1 MTKIYCWVFLAS
13 HAITFQFLPDDP
25 ELVWFIF
32 STVSLSFATRYLPP
46 STWSRTCYSVTWLS
60 SFKYLIGRS
69 CIHKIELER
78 RHRLWHELCPKE
90 VVEWNCFYCGC
101 WCHFFF
107 AVVVLGNIKCCKR
120 EQLEVLE
127 KQKTIV
133 VIIIKCNYIEWQ
145 TFSLFQ
151 HIFIHLTRWL
161 PTLTT
166 RKIIVRHV
174 VAQYLIVA

>member
-1 MTKIYCWVFLAS
+1 MTKIYCWVFWHRTPSLFNFFRMIS
-13 HAITFQFLPDDP
+13 N
-25 ELVWFIF
+25 WFDL
-32 STVSLSFATRYLPP
+32 SSLLYRSRSLHVTCHR
-46 STWSRTCYSVTWLS
+46 TWYSVTWLS

-78 RHRLWHELCPKE
+78 RHRLWHELCPKD

-101 WCHFFF
+101 WCHFLF

-133 VIIIKCNYIEWQ
+133 VIIIIIKCNYIEWQ

-174 VAQYLIVA
+174 VALYPIVA